1 MKNIVTFCYSQV
13 HHSRD
18 ISPSTSKRGHESD
31 SSSDDHEK
39 EATDEPDVKK
49 RRTESHDVD
58 SQSDTELETSEAE
71 GPSEARPSYRLPS
84 TVWQISD
91 RRLMEAWKS
100 WKSEKTLKA
109 IGKIKIL
116 V

>member
-1 MKNIVTFCYSQV
+1 M
-13 HHSRD
+13 
-18 ISPSTSKRGHESD
+18 
-31 SSSDDHEK
+31 
-39 EATDEPDVKK
+39 KK

-71 GPSEARPSYRLPS
+71 GPSEARPSYCLPS